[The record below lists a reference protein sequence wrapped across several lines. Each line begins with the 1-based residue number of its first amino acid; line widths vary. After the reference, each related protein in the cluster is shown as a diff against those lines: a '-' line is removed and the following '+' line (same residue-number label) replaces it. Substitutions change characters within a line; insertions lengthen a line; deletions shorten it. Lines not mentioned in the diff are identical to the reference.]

1 MLVWS
6 ESRLGS
12 GWGERKMRVGAVL
25 WCGLGVGE
33 YFDLRC
39 VEDNGRERFAM
50 VHSETVLTLLIERT
64 TSFVLKFPRWP
75 QPG

>member
-33 YFDLRC
+33 HFDLLGM
-39 VEDNGRERFAM
+39 EDDRRERLAF
-50 VHSETVLTLLIERT
+50 
-64 TSFVLKFPRWP
+64 FLK
-75 QPG
+75 QLDV